1 MVTPFSS
8 PDKDAMKVRCK
19 VFEGPLDL
27 LLHLIRQQQLD
38 IYDIPIVEI
47 TEQYLQYLNLMRE
60 LDLDIAGDFLV
71 MAATLVQIKSR
82 MLLPQTPAEE
92 GQEEEADP
100 RAELVR
106 RLLEHEQFKKAAE
119 ILYEK
124 RSIEGES
131 FARGHDEAL
140 GPAEEEKALA
150 EVSIFDLLDA
160 LNRVIQEAQKR
171 HLIEI
176 SEDVFSIEVQ
186 KEYIRSA
193 LGSKPHI
200 SFAELFSK
208 ATSRDEIL
216 VTFLAML
223 ELVRLKEIRIY
234 QSKRFGEILLY
245 RIAGEA
251 GQERNDDGK

>member
-1 MVTPFSS
+1 MMSAFSS
-8 PDKDAMKVRCK
+8 PDKNVMKVRCK

-71 MAATLVQIKSR
+71 MAATLIQIKSK
-82 MLLPQTPAEE
+82 MLLPRSPAEE
-92 GQEEEADP
+92 GLEEEADP
-100 RAELVR
+100 RLELVQ

-131 FARGHDEAL
+131 FSRGRDEAL
-140 GPAEEEKALA
+140 EPAEETLA
-150 EVSIFDLLDA
+150 EVGIFDLLDA
-160 LNRVIQEAQKR
+160 LNRVIQEAKKR

-176 SEDVFSIEVQ
+176 SEEIYSIEVQ
-186 KEYIRSA
+186 KQHIRDA
-193 LGSKPHI
+193 LGSRLHI

-223 ELVRLKEIRIY
+223 ELVRLREIKIY

-245 RIAGEA
+245 RAAGAA
-251 GQERNDDGK
+251 GQERDDERK